1 MAGGQ
6 RDEPSTE
13 RFLVDAGEEKLR
25 AQALLAL
32 VDAAQGAI
40 DEFGPD
46 RGLPL
51 VCARLLRAMD
61 CTTAVLSLVDYARDT
76 LESVAGYDL
85 SGVRTAVCGSRSLA
99 ADAIAARVIANREPL
114 FAAPEPPDTAVA
126 ARHDVASAQNG
137 GGWLTLPLV
146 VGGESIGMIE
156 LLAGQRERRYTTAE
170 LVLAQGVCASIA
182 HAVAE
187 SQAFAKYRPPA
198 GPSPLDGGGEPDQ
211 VGRSRREGESDQ
223 AAGSCRSN
231 EPGQTGGAVEVLS
244 RSEPGAAGDRR
255 EVGIGRHAAERTLTD
270 LARRLAEGL
279 EVQQCDV
286 LVRHEVSGAVK
297 VVAHYEAD
305 DEAGLPAWRVYG
317 LGDVGARAR
326 AAAERRIAAAHD
338 DDLELT
344 AEERAEMVA
353 RGQRAVMYVP
363 IVVSEQVVG
372 FLCAIERRHSRR
384 FTHSD
389 ESFATRL
396 ADEAG
401 VAVASAR
408 VIDRLDSHNRE
419 LRLLLET
426 GSAMASNV
434 DLHTTLATICERLV
448 QTLGVAWSD
457 VYDHHADS
465 GELEVVASHQVP
477 GVPPDPGWIGR
488 RFTADSWAEGFAT
501 MRTRL
506 PQCRYYDYTRLA
518 FEDFARMAVWGEKA
532 TLSVP
537 LVYGDEVLGVLDV
550 AESRYP
556 RRFTADEI
564 RLAAAIGDQ
573 AALAI
578 HNARLFEETARR
590 NAELA
595 TLLGVAATL
604 SSTVD
609 QHGVLTAIARHLREA
624 LHSVSAE
631 VYDYDPQRRSMRLV
645 AYDSPVP
652 LDADEGWTG
661 VYELSEDPLLA
672 DCIDQRR
679 MVVVRATDDDLSGPT
694 RTDLERWGDASELWV
709 PMVYQ
714 DEVLGLL
721 STSEVSAERRYTAD
735 EQRLAAGIAVQAA
748 AALQNARA
756 YERLEQERVA
766 LARLNRRLSA
776 FAELSGQMRGLL
788 SEERLIDLL
797 GRVMHG
803 ALEFNQWVI
812 YLYDPD
818 HQLFRVAKA
827 FGGTPEIDEHYAT
840 TPIPVAVMNGL
851 LGSARIMSQSY
862 FVDHLQ
868 HTWTD
873 EENFY
878 LPGEELVGERPEDE
892 WNQFDSL
899 FVPMTGQ
906 KNQLIGYIEAY
917 DPLDRQR
924 PTDEVV
930 RLIEV
935 FASKAASNI
944 ELQRA
949 YGELE
954 QQSRTDGLTGLYNH
968 RFFQERLIAETA
980 RAQRFDK
987 KLTLLMID
995 VDNFKEFND
1004 AYGHP
1009 QGDRLLKSLADLL
1022 LAQTRANVDFVAR
1035 YGGEEFVVLLPET
1048 GVGDAAAAAERLQ
1061 ESFEGQRPA
1070 MAVAEAIR
1078 VATEEQTFDTA
1089 GDCAGRV
1096 TVSVG
1101 VATFPDH
1108 ASTGD
1113 QLVANADKALYMAK
1127 RLGKNRTS
1135 VYDC

>member
-1 MAGGQ
+1 MAGGP
-6 RDEPSTE
+6 RDDRAAE
-13 RFLVDAGEEKLR
+13 RFLVDAEGEKLR

-32 VDAAQGAI
+32 VDAAPGAI
-40 DEFGPD
+40 DELGPD

-61 CTTAVLSLVDYARDT
+61 CTTAVLSLVDFGRDT
-76 LESVAGYDL
+76 LESVAGYDV
-85 SGVRTAVCGSRSLA
+85 SGVRTTVCGSRSLA
-99 ADAIAARVIANREPL
+99 SDVTAARVIANREPL
-114 FAAPEPPDTAVA
+114 FAAPQPLNPVA
-126 ARHDVASAQNG
+126 AARREGAAAQAD

-170 LVLAQGVCASIA
+170 LVLAQGVCAAIGQ
-182 HAVAE
+182 AVAG
-187 SQAFAKYRPPA
+187 SQAFAKYRPAP
-198 GPSPLDGGGEPDQ
+198 
-211 VGRSRREGESDQ
+211 GRSLCGDVGEL
-223 AAGSCRSN
+223 
-231 EPGQTGGAVEVLS
+231 GQTGDGPQAGDGRRESDGDDTATLGGG
-244 RSEPGAAGDRR
+244 RAAG
-255 EVGIGRHAAERTLTD
+255 VGRHAAERTLVD
-270 LARRLAEGL
+270 VARRLAEGL
-279 EVQQCDV
+279 EVQHCDV

-297 VVAHYEAD
+297 VVAHYEAEAD
-305 DEAGLPAWRVYG
+305 AGLPAWRGYG

-338 DDLELT
+338 EDLDLT
-344 AEERAEMVA
+344 AEERAEMIA

-363 IVVSEQVVG
+363 IVVSDQVVG

-384 FTHSD
+384 FTHAD
-389 ESFATRL
+389 EAFATRL

-408 VIDRLDSHNRE
+408 VIDRLDAENRE

-426 GSAMASNV
+426 GIAMASSV
-434 DLHTTLATICERLV
+434 ELRATLSTISERLV

-457 VYDHHADS
+457 IYDYHAETE
-465 GELEVVASHQVP
+465 ELEVIACYQVP
-477 GVPPDPGWIGR
+477 GVPPDPAWLGR
-488 RFTADSWAEGFAT
+488 RFTADSWSDGFAAL
-501 MRTRL
+501 RTRH
-506 PQCRYYDYTRLA
+506 PQSRYYDYTRLA
-518 FEDFARMAVWGEKA
+518 FEDFARMAMWGEKA
-532 TLSVP
+532 TLTVP

-564 RLAAAIGDQ
+564 RLAAAIGGQ
-573 AALAI
+573 AAIAI

-595 TLLGVAATL
+595 TFLGVAATL

-609 QHGVLTAIARHLREA
+609 QHSVLVAIARHLREA
-624 LHSVSAE
+624 LHSASAE
-631 VYDYDPQRRSMRLV
+631 VYDYDTERRSMKLV
-645 AYDSPVP
+645 AYDSDLP
-652 LDADEGWTG
+652 LNADEGWSG
-661 VYELSEDPLLA
+661 VYELSDDPLLA
-672 DCIDQRR
+672 ECIDQRR
-679 MVVVRATDDDLSGPT
+679 EMVVRTTDSDLSPQT
-694 RTDLERWGDASELWV
+694 REDLARRGDASELWV

-721 STSEVSAERRYTAD
+721 STSEVSPERHYSED
-735 EQRLAAGIAVQAA
+735 ERRLAAGIAAQAA
-748 AALQNARA
+748 VALQNARA
-756 YERLEQERVA
+756 FERLEQERAA

-797 GRVMHG
+797 GRVLHG

-812 YLYDPD
+812 YLYDPEN
-818 HQLFRVAKA
+818 QLFRAAKA
-827 FGGTPEIDEHYAT
+827 FGGTPEIDEHYAA
-840 TPIPVAVMNGL
+840 TPVPAQVMNGL

-868 HTWTD
+868 HTWTE

-878 LPGEELVGERPEDE
+878 MPGEELVGERPEGE
-892 WNQFDSL
+892 WNQFDTL
-899 FVPMTGQ
+899 LVPMTGQ

-924 PTDEVV
+924 PTEEVV

-944 ELQRA
+944 ELERA

-954 QQSRTDGLTGLYNH
+954 EQSRTDGLTGLYNH
-968 RFFQERLIAETA
+968 RFFQERLTAETA

-987 KLTLLMID
+987 QLTLLMID

-1004 AYGHP
+1004 TFGHP

-1022 LAQTRANVDFVAR
+1022 LAQTRSNVDFVAR

-1048 GVGDAAAAAERLQ
+1048 GVGEAAAAAGRLQ
-1061 ESFEGQRPA
+1061 DLVEGRRPA

-1078 VATEEQTFDTA
+1078 VATEEQTFQTSGGA
-1089 GDCAGRV
+1089 NGRV

-1113 QLVANADKALYMAK
+1113 QLVANADKALYLAK

-1135 VYDC
+1135 VYGC

>member
-1 MAGGQ
+1 
-6 RDEPSTE
+6 
-13 RFLVDAGEEKLR
+13 
-25 AQALLAL
+25 
-32 VDAAQGAI
+32 
-40 DEFGPD
+40 
-46 RGLPL
+46 
-51 VCARLLRAMD
+51 
-61 CTTAVLSLVDYARDT
+61 
-76 LESVAGYDL
+76 
-85 SGVRTAVCGSRSLA
+85 
-99 ADAIAARVIANREPL
+99 
-114 FAAPEPPDTAVA
+114 
-126 ARHDVASAQNG
+126 
-137 GGWLTLPLV
+137 
-146 VGGESIGMIE
+146 
-156 LLAGQRERRYTTAE
+156 
-170 LVLAQGVCASIA
+170 
-182 HAVAE
+182 
-187 SQAFAKYRPPA
+187 
-198 GPSPLDGGGEPDQ
+198 
-211 VGRSRREGESDQ
+211 
-223 AAGSCRSN
+223 
-231 EPGQTGGAVEVLS
+231 
-244 RSEPGAAGDRR
+244 
-255 EVGIGRHAAERTLTD
+255 
-270 LARRLAEGL
+270 
-279 EVQQCDV
+279 
-286 LVRHEVSGAVK
+286 
-297 VVAHYEAD
+297 
-305 DEAGLPAWRVYG
+305 
-317 LGDVGARAR
+317 
-326 AAAERRIAAAHD
+326 
-338 DDLELT
+338 
-344 AEERAEMVA
+344 
-353 RGQRAVMYVP
+353 
-363 IVVSEQVVG
+363 
-372 FLCAIERRHSRR
+372 
-384 FTHSD
+384 
-389 ESFATRL
+389 
-396 ADEAG
+396 
-401 VAVASAR
+401 
-408 VIDRLDSHNRE
+408 
-419 LRLLLET
+419 
-426 GSAMASNV
+426 
-434 DLHTTLATICERLV
+434 
-448 QTLGVAWSD
+448 
-457 VYDHHADS
+457 
-465 GELEVVASHQVP
+465 
-477 GVPPDPGWIGR
+477 
-488 RFTADSWAEGFAT
+488 
-501 MRTRL
+501 
-506 PQCRYYDYTRLA
+506 
-518 FEDFARMAVWGEKA
+518 
-532 TLSVP
+532 
-537 LVYGDEVLGVLDV
+537 
-550 AESRYP
+550 
-556 RRFTADEI
+556 
-564 RLAAAIGDQ
+564 
-573 AALAI
+573 
-578 HNARLFEETARR
+578 
-590 NAELA
+590 
-595 TLLGVAATL
+595 
-604 SSTVD
+604 
-609 QHGVLTAIARHLREA
+609 
-624 LHSVSAE
+624 
-631 VYDYDPQRRSMRLV
+631 
-645 AYDSPVP
+645 
-652 LDADEGWTG
+652 
-661 VYELSEDPLLA
+661 
-672 DCIDQRR
+672 
-679 MVVVRATDDDLSGPT
+679 MVVVRATDADLSGPT
-694 RTDLERWGDASELWV
+694 RADLARWGDASELWV

-721 STSEVSAERRYTAD
+721 STSEVSAERRYTED

-878 LPGEELVGERPEDE
+878 LPGEELVGERPEGE

-968 RFFQERLIAETA
+968 RFFQERLTAETA

-1078 VATEEQTFDTA
+1078 VATQEQTFDTA
-1089 GDCAGRV
+1089 GDKARSRDGQRRSRHVPRPRLDRRPARGQRRQGALHGQAPGQEPHQRLRLLDGRARRRRLRRRLLGAADILRRRLLAPATACAPHRHPAL
-1096 TVSVG
+1096 VG
-1101 VATFPDH
+1101 TLRSPRPVRDSCRT
-1108 ASTGD
+1108 AS
-1113 QLVANADKALYMAK
+1113 
-1127 RLGKNRTS
+1127 
-1135 VYDC
+1135 